1 MDCNSI
7 VKITDLIFQELSTII
22 TKTQLVT
29 DYIPEFDSF
38 TLVCKGQDLT
48 SVLNELL
55 NFEINGFRTEISD
68 IVFSSFDSFSKDYVY
83 VTIDIDGCIYLADD
97 ITYSHNSQKT
107 KLYIPNCY
115 ANIKNWVMS
124 ASAVDNVVKVLN
136 S

>member
-7 VKITDLIFQELSTII
+7 LKNTDLIFQELSTII
-22 TKTQLVT
+22 AKTQLVT

-48 SVLNELL
+48 LILNELL
-55 NFEINGFRTEISD
+55 NFEINGFKTEISD
-68 IVFSSFDSFSKDYVY
+68 IVFSSFDTFSKDYVY
-83 VTIDIDGCIYLADD
+83 VTIDINGCIYLADD

-115 ANIKNWVMS
+115 AGIKNWVMS